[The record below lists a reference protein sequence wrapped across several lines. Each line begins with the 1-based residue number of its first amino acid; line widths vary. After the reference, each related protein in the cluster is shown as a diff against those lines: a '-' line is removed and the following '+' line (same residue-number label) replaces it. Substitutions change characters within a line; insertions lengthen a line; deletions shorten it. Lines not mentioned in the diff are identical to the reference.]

1 MLNEPSGLS
10 DSPVIEIASSSS
22 PANDL
27 RTQLRNVVDDVF
39 FVDFESDDLSE
50 PITASYTGHLSMDSM
65 AAYDKLDAA
74 FKPLDHVPVMLE
86 ENGQQVIRAVR
97 GRIHPRPRPTWPN
110 ALLFG
115 LTILSV
121 LFAGA
126 VLGGVQATSPLD
138 ILQGWPYA
146 VSLLLILGSHELG
159 HYFAARYH
167 KVAVTLPYF
176 IPMPLS
182 LFGTM
187 GAFIQLR
194 EPMRNRRILLD
205 IGAAGPL
212 VGLVVAIPILLVGL
226 KTSPVLP
233 LPTMDVFL
241 LKTHMAGYIA
251 EGNSILYML
260 AKFVVFGH
268 FLPDGMKD
276 VTINQLT
283 WAGWTGLL
291 VTALNLIPVGQLD
304 GGHVIYSLIGE
315 RARILFIPLIA
326 ALGLLSIFFQ
336 EWLLWVVLLLVLGRV
351 YATPLDS
358 ITRLDT
364 RRRVIAIIALV
375 MFILVFMPVPLQQ
388 IVVGSRF

>member
-1 MLNEPSGLS
+1 
-10 DSPVIEIASSSS
+10 
-22 PANDL
+22 
-27 RTQLRNVVDDVF
+27 
-39 FVDFESDDLSE
+39 
-50 PITASYTGHLSMDSM
+50 
-65 AAYDKLDAA
+65 
-74 FKPLDHVPVMLE
+74 
-86 ENGQQVIRAVR
+86 
-97 GRIHPRPRPTWPN
+97 
-110 ALLFG
+110 
-115 LTILSV
+115 
-121 LFAGA
+121 
-126 VLGGVQATSPLD
+126 
-138 ILQGWPYA
+138 
-146 VSLLLILGSHELG
+146 
-159 HYFAARYH
+159 
-167 KVAVTLPYF
+167 
-176 IPMPLS
+176 
-182 LFGTM
+182 
-187 GAFIQLR
+187 
-194 EPMRNRRILLD
+194 
-205 IGAAGPL
+205 
-212 VGLVVAIPILLVGL
+212 
-226 KTSPVLP
+226 
-233 LPTMDVFL
+233 MDVFL